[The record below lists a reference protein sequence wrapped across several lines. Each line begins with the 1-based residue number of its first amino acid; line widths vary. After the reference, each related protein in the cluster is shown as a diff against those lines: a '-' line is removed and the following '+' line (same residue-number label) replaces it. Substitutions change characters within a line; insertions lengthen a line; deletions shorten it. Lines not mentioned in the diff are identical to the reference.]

1 MNLEG
6 RLIAVGIIITVEMI
20 MKDLLGGMNE
30 EAAVVVIIIMM
41 MTAADHPIIVTVVMR
56 DAAIVAAIGGIMIE
70 IMIAEIIAEGEGV
83 VAIVDAAV
91 KGEAE
96 ANILDPCREAA
107 VALSLAHVM

>member
-6 RLIAVGIIITVEMI
+6 RLIAVGIIITVGMI
-20 MKDLLGGMNE
+20 MKDLIGGMNE
-30 EAAVVVIIIMM
+30 EAAVVVIIMMM
-41 MTAADHPIIVTVVMR
+41 MTAADHPIVTVEMR

>member
-6 RLIAVGIIITVEMI
+6 RLIAVGIIITVGMI

-41 MTAADHPIIVTVVMR
+41 MTAADHPIVTVVMR

>member
-1 MNLEG
+1 MEG
-6 RLIAVGIIITVEMI
+6 RLIAVGIIITVGMI

-30 EAAVVVIIIMM
+30 EAAVVVIIMMM
-41 MTAADHPIIVTVVMR
+41 MTAADHPIVTVEMR

-83 VAIVDAAV
+83 EAIVDAAV

-107 VALSLAHVM
+107 VALSPAHVM

>member
-6 RLIAVGIIITVEMI
+6 RLIAVGIIITVGMI
-20 MKDLLGGMNE
+20 MKDLIGGMNE
-30 EAAVVVIIIMM
+30 EAAVVVIIMMM
-41 MTAADHPIIVTVVMR
+41 MTAADHPIVTVEMR

-107 VALSLAHVM
+107 VAISLAHVM